1 MLVRSRR
8 LQLRD
13 IDLWRVDLAAGVGRE
28 SHISS
33 SKYFRGRQRAT
44 IGVG

>member
-1 MLVRSRR
+1 MLVHSLR

-13 IDLWRVDLAAGVGRE
+13 IDHLRVDLAAGVGRE

-33 SKYFRGRQRAT
+33 SKYFRG
-44 IGVG
+44 

>member
-1 MLVRSRR
+1 MLIRSLS

-13 IDLWRVDLAAGVGRE
+13 IDLLRMGLAVGIGRE

-33 SKYFRGRQRAT
+33 SEYFRG
-44 IGVG
+44 